1 MRIRKLARELGLS
14 EQELFDL
21 LHVMGHARYINPEQM
36 LPIELVEQLR
46 KRSPLPAPKATG
58 WKPPEVREM
67 VNLDRTGKPPSKLAK
82 PPSRVSSPGRVMAPK
97 EVPVKG
103 EAASP
108 SGPADLPA
116 EPTRA
121 AVAPAEP
128 AAAVAPPDP
137 PARAPT
143 APQAAP
149 ADKSSAD
156 DVARLRALLG
166 ASEAELAR
174 ARDRVIALERELAS
188 SENHR
193 RALLRALATASG
205 REAHQSVRDAFIR
218 RGLIGDDEIALA
230 LRAWGEAHRLQEL
243 LDPLQVGNPVVFQA
257 LLDERMLL
265 VGPGEDCPSGVV
277 AVTVAPDRSERH
289 TAAPVRSALA
299 RMATALLVHG
309 KKRLVVHGGSAAWQR
324 ELKDGLDPRIDLRF
338 YPHIGR
344 GPLPDTGVPD
354 VVVLWDSAV
363 SDPRL
368 TERHPNAM
376 LILQRGLIPFCQ
388 AVVDQV
394 DR

>member
-1 MRIRKLARELGLS
+1 MRIRKLARELALS
-14 EQELFDL
+14 EQDLFGL
-21 LHVMGHARYINPEQM
+21 LHAMGHARYINPEQM
-36 LPIELVEQLR
+36 LPTELVEQVR
-46 KRSPLPAPKATG
+46 KRGPSPPPKNPGWRPPEDREIRDLDKPRAKPAVPKVGPRAGAKARTTVPPALLATPAP
-58 WKPPEVREM
+58 PV
-67 VNLDRTGKPPSKLAK
+67 PPSIPVAL
-82 PPSRVSSPGRVMAPK
+82 PTPRQT
-97 EVPVKG
+97 VP
-103 EAASP
+103 
-108 SGPADLPA
+108 
-116 EPTRA
+116 
-121 AVAPAEP
+121 P
-128 AAAVAPPDP
+128 AAATPRSSPPPAPPPNPVD
-137 PARAPT
+137 T
-143 APQAAP
+143 F
-149 ADKSSAD
+149 
-156 DVARLRALLG
+156 RALLV
-166 ASEAELAR
+166 ASEGELAR
-174 ARDRVIALERELAS
+174 SRDRVIALERELAS

-193 RALLRALATASG
+193 RALLRALASASG

-277 AVTVAPDRSERH
+277 PVTVAPDRSERH
-289 TAAPVRSALA
+289 TSTPVRSALA
-299 RMATALLVHG
+299 RMATALLIHG

-324 ELKDGLDPRIDLRF
+324 ELKDGLDPRIELRF

-388 AVVDQV
+388 SVVDQV
-394 DR
+394 ERI

>member
-1 MRIRKLARELGLS
+1 MGASGSVRRYTSVMRIRKLARELALT
-14 EQELFDL
+14 EQELLGL
-21 LHVMGHARYINPEQM
+21 LQTMGHARYINAEQM
-36 LPIELVEQLR
+36 LPIELVEQVR
-46 KRSPLPAPKATG
+46 KRGPPPAAKTTG
-58 WKPPEVREM
+58 WKPPEAREIRDLNPVR
-67 VNLDRTGKPPSKLAK
+67 KPATRLSK
-82 PPSRVSSPGRVMAPK
+82 
-97 EVPVKG
+97 
-103 EAASP
+103 
-108 SGPADLPA
+108 
-116 EPTRA
+116 
-121 AVAPAEP
+121 
-128 AAAVAPPDP
+128 P
-137 PARAPT
+137 PARAP
-143 APQAAP
+143 ARRVEEAAALPAVASEPAQVEPAVVAAVVQAVEAVEVP
-149 ADKSSAD
+149 PPVPSPRAAD
-156 DVARLRALLG
+156 DLERLRALLI
-166 ASEAELAR
+166 AADAELSR

-265 VGPGEDCPSGVV
+265 VGPGEDHPHGVV
-277 AVTVAPDRSERH
+277 PVTVAPDRSERH
-289 TAAPVRSALA
+289 TSAPVRSALA

-394 DR
+394 EA